1 MILSS
6 YRKRKSP
13 IINIFTYKLPFKL
26 ANQIYNEFQ
35 GRRTEVLF
43 LINNS
48 RTFKDLNN
56 DLPTIE
62 LLLAMSIFYKRII
75 ANIQGAVNFYSLVT
89 KYSSSD
95 TISVGSYKLTGE
107 EKNKMLGIII
117 SFNKILEKYNL
128 TLELANYSET
138 KQFLTY
144 VKNIKQ

>member
-1 MILSS
+1 MA
-6 YRKRKSP
+6 KKSP